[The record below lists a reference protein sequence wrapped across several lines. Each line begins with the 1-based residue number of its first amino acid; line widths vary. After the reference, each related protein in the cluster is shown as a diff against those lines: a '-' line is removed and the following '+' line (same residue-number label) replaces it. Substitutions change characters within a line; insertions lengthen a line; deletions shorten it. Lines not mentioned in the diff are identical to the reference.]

1 MITGFQIR
9 AARAGINIKLKEL
22 SISTGISLPTLKR
35 MEKIETFEFVQS
47 NPSTIKKLL
56 EFYQA
61 CGIEFLEANG
71 VLVKKPQPK

>member
-1 MITGFQIR
+1 MVTGFQIR

-22 SISTGISLPTLKR
+22 SINTGISLPTLKR

-71 VLVKKPQPK
+71 ISVKKPQPK